1 MRFYAIVHQFEFQ
14 FLNINKIKQ
23 FNEGMFGYA
32 QRILLIW
39 IAFATLK
46 FRDILH
52 ISILLINCL
61 EVFCSP

>member
-1 MRFYAIVHQFEFQ
+1 LASYV
-14 FLNINKIKQ
+14 
-23 FNEGMFGYA
+23 

-52 ISILLINCL
+52 LCL
-61 EVFCSP
+61 RIIKGEPCFDICSEFRKCQKKIRASPRD